1 MQSTLLKAT
10 LVTATAVAAA
20 VLLIASNP
28 AAAQNMPTAGD
39 AGSAPDEWLLAQR
52 GPSWWTKSTPS
63 PEPVQLRQRAP
74 TAAEALIIERA
85 RRLIATYLVKGFA
98 LMDGDTVVFSQT
110 IAPADSTSLYM
121 GFSMGKTVTAMA
133 AGQAV
138 CAGHLRL
145 DTKAQEHV
153 PGLAGKALG
162 QATLRD
168 LLMMASGATEPLPDS
183 SIFSKAEMDAWNR
196 GTINLAEVV
205 AQDRV
210 ASAGRGF
217 FSTYKPG
224 EHFSYK
230 STDPLVVG
238 LMVSAATGMRWP
250 LWVQQSVLDPMGVAN
265 PGLLMTDSY
274 GNGGADAG
282 VRIRMEDWMRFGLWV
297 KRLSIEPGCMGHFVR
312 AALSQQ
318 ISNKG
323 TSATRKMGKL
333 FGGYGYF
340 VWTDNEMAPKS
351 AWAAGWGG
359 QRIGWHRDNARM
371 VVAFSNVENWMP
383 ELYKLAKDW
392 QALPGAA
399 LQPAAARS
407 ARSSVPGSVEAPTAA
422 APGGPPGSPGGTR
435 ATQSLSPTDAQILKD
450 LGFK

>member
-1 MQSTLLKAT
+1 MRTTQRK
-10 LVTATAVAAA
+10 VPRVAARA
-20 VLLIASNP
+20 IAAAALLIAS
-28 AAAQNMPTAGD
+28 AMTSAQNMPTAGD
-39 AGSAPDEWLLAQR
+39 AGAAPDDWLLAQR

-63 PEPVQLRQRAP
+63 PEPMQLRQRAP
-74 TAAEALIIERA
+74 TAAEAPIVERA
-85 RRLIATYLVKGFA
+85 RRLIATYSIKGFA

-110 IAPADSTSLYM
+110 IAPADSTSLFM

-138 CAGHLRL
+138 CTGHLRL

-168 LLMMASGATEPLPDS
+168 LLMMASGAAEPLPDS
-183 SIFSKAEMDAWNR
+183 TIFTKAEWDAWNR
-196 GTINLAEVV
+196 GTMNIAEVI

-210 ASAGRGF
+210 ASADRGF
-217 FSTYKPG
+217 FGTYKPG
-224 EHFSYK
+224 EHFTYK
-230 STDPLVVG
+230 ATDPLVVG
-238 LMVSAATGMRWP
+238 LVVSSAAGVPWTQWI
-250 LWVQQSVLDPMGVAN
+250 QQSVLDPAGVN
-265 PGLLMTDSY
+265 LPGLLMTDRH

-282 VRIRMEDWMRFGLWV
+282 VRLRMEDWMRFGLWV
-297 KRLSIEPGCMGHFVR
+297 KRLSLESGCMGDFVR
-312 AALSQQ
+312 AALSTQ

-351 AWAAGWGG
+351 AWASGWGG

-383 ELYKLAKDW
+383 ELYTLAKDW

-399 LQPAAARS
+399 LKPSAA
-407 ARSSVPGSVEAPTAA
+407 VGAA
-422 APGGPPGSPGGTR
+422 APHAALGVSPGSPGGAR
-435 ATQSLSPTDAQILKD
+435 PTQSLSPADAQILKD
-450 LGFK
+450 FGFK